1 MQVEMDDDIV
11 NAVVGLR
18 RSARTT
24 DIRRCDITGDYIT
37 VPGTWYPYYHEKET
51 SVKKKSSEQKV
62 KRIKQNYRALSC

>member
-37 VPGTWYPYYHEKET
+37 VPGTWYPYYHVKET
-51 SVKKKSSEQKV
+51 SVKKSHKSQANKKSSE
-62 KRIKQNYRALSC
+62 